1 MRLGRVLVAL
11 VPLLGVV
18 ASSCSTTESNGL
30 PQTGPGYVTGVAAP
44 CGLGL
49 PDRPVQVRLSQDSS
63 VVAVKTVTGSHR
75 FMFSAPAG
83 RYVLSSNQ
91 AEVKPVRVQ
100 LVHSLEAIVDLPS
113 TCK

>member
-1 MRLGRVLVAL
+1 
-11 VPLLGVV
+11 
-18 ASSCSTTESNGL
+18 
-30 PQTGPGYVTGVAAP
+30 
-44 CGLGL
+44 
-49 PDRPVQVRLSQDSS
+49 
-63 VVAVKTVTGSHR
+63 
-75 FMFSAPAG
+75 MFSAPAG